1 MSSETAVRV
10 NSETL
15 RNHRHQ
21 RVRIVGTV
29 LNRSSEQ
36 MTITSTDEMP
46 ILIYS
51 TSNED
56 FSRGDFQTNSWVEV
70 TGHVQDDNSILAE
83 IAIPLQGNIDKEAW
97 NQMALLIDKHNEIFF
112 DRT

>member
-29 LNRSSEQ
+29 LNRSAGQ

-51 TSNED
+51 TGNE
-56 FSRGDFQTNSWVEV
+56 GDFQTNSWVEV
-70 TGHVQDDNSILAE
+70 TGQVQDDNSILAE
-83 IAIPLQGNIDKEAW
+83 IIIPLQGNIDKEAW
-97 NQMALLIDKHNEIFF
+97 NQMALLIDRHHEIFF